1 MVEIIDTLTHNA
13 VFICTNKFACRQY
26 QHGLFCEAALI
37 ELFT

>member
-1 MVEIIDTLTHNA
+1 MEFIDTFTHIA
-13 VFICTNKFACRQY
+13 VLIYTNKFACRQY